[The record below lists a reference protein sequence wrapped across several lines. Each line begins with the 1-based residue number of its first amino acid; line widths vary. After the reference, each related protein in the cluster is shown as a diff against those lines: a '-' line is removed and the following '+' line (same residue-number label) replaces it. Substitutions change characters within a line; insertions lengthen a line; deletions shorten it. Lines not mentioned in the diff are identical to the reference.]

1 VVSRTIR
8 VLLVDDE
15 ARLRQM
21 AKRLLV
27 SQTEIQVV
35 GEADNGRT
43 AVDLNSRLDPD
54 LIVMD
59 IAMPELNGLEAT
71 RIIRRQSAKTKIIV
85 ITAMAAEPYRRAA
98 MNMGAN
104 AFLSKGAL
112 DSDLISTIHNIF
124 SDDLTSASNNLPH

>member
-1 VVSRTIR
+1 MSLKTIR

-21 AKRLLV
+21 AKRLLL
-27 SQTEIQVV
+27 SDSEIEVV
-35 GEADNGRT
+35 GEAADGRS
-43 AVDLNSRLDPD
+43 AVDLNSELGPD

-71 RIIRRQSAKTKIIV
+71 RIIRNQSANTKIIV
-85 ITAMAAEPYRRAA
+85 MTAIAAEPYRQAA
-98 MNMGAN
+98 LTLGAD

-112 DSDLISTIHNIF
+112 DNELIPTIHNIF
-124 SDDLTSASNNLPH
+124 SSGPHGHGQGSRP

>member
-1 VVSRTIR
+1 VALKTIR

-21 AKRLLV
+21 AKRLLLADHDI
-27 SQTEIQVV
+27 EIV
-35 GEADNGRT
+35 GEAANGRS
-43 AVDLNSRLDPD
+43 AVDLNSELGPD

-71 RIIRRQSAKTKIIV
+71 RIIREQSANTKIIV
-85 ITAMAAEPYRRAA
+85 VTAMAAEPYRKAA
-98 MNMGAN
+98 MTMGAN

-112 DSDLISTIHNIF
+112 DSELIPMIHSIC
-124 SDDLTSASNNLPH
+124 S